1 MFKVVIMSYEDS
13 KIIKEFES
21 CQSERTAETIERG
34 ININL
39 NHDEY
44 YTEIVPVD

>member
-13 KIIKEFES
+13 EIIKEFKPCET
-21 CQSERTAETIERG
+21 ERTAETIERG

-44 YTEIVPVD
+44 YTEIVKFD